1 MRVFVI
7 DQNKQALAPC
17 SEARANRLLDA
28 KKAAVYRLQPFTI
41 ILQYAIELDAQPKFE
56 MKLDPGSKT
65 TGLALV
71 GIFPKQGHV
80 LLWAGELTHRGEQI
94 KAALLDRRARRRTR
108 RTLKTRYRPARF
120 DNRPK
125 PAGWLPPSVMSRVN
139 NITTWVKL
147 LQSRCVN
154 VAEICVEHVK
164 FDMQL
169 MENPEIQGQEYQR
182 GSLYE
187 CERRQFVLTRGHHT
201 CAYCGAQSV
210 PLEQDHVQPKS
221 KGGSNRPSN
230 FVPACHPC
238 NQAKSNQ
245 SVEEFLARKPE
256 VLRHIKAQL
265 KTPLKDAAAVNAMR
279 WRLCEELKKLAPV
292 SLWSGGR
299 TKWNRTNQGYEK
311 GHWIDA
317 ACVGTSGEQVNLN
330 GVQPSR
336 INALGRGTRHVQRCD
351 TYGFPRGQ
359 AGRIKRIHGF
369 STGDYVKLRM
379 PKGKYA
385 GEHIGVLAGIRSTGI
400 LDIKTTTGDKI
411 GASYKHY
418 RLQQRA
424 FGYRCAHAGKEGLV

>member
-7 DQNKQALAPC
+7 DQNKQTLAPC

-28 KKAAVYRLQPFTI
+28 KKAAVYRLQPFTL
-41 ILQYAIELDAQPKFE
+41 ILQYAVELDEQPKFE

-65 TGLALV
+65 TGMALV

-94 KAALLDRRARRRTR
+94 KAALLDRASRRRARRNR
-108 RTLKTRYRPARF
+108 KTRYRPARF
-120 DNRPK
+120 DNRTK

-187 CERRQFVLTRGHHT
+187 FERRQFVLTRGNHT
-201 CAYCGAQSV
+201 CAYCGAQNV

-245 SVEEFLARKPE
+245 SVEEFLANKPD
-256 VLRHIKAQL
+256 VLRKIKTQL
-265 KTPLKDAAAVNAMR
+265 KTSLKDAAAVNAMR
-279 WRLCEELKKLAPV
+279 WRLFDELKKLAPV

-299 TKWNRTNQGYEK
+299 TKWNRSNQGYEK
-311 GHWIDA
+311 EHWIDA
-317 ACVGTSGEQVNLN
+317 ACVGKSGEAVNLN
-330 GVQPSR
+330 GVQPLL
-336 INALGRGTRHVQRCD
+336 IKALGRDTRHVQRCD
-351 TYGFPRGQ
+351 KFGFPRGK
-359 AGRIKRIHGF
+359 AGRTKRIHGF
-369 STGDYVKLRM
+369 STGDYVKLVM

-385 GEHIGVLAGIRSTGI
+385 GEHVGVLAGIRATGI
-400 LDIKTTTGDKI
+400 LDIRTANGNISATHKNYQLLQH
-411 GASYKHY
+411 AS
-418 RLQQRA
+418 
-424 FGYRCAHAGKEGLV
+424 GYRCAHAAI